1 MAERNQEDQT
11 VRVEQAANII
21 DILASLG
28 RGHFIVDAGRKC
40 WELTEAIVDVRAKG
54 KLVITLD
61 IEPGGFAKDGRV
73 NQFVIRPEVKITKPE
88 HPQGKSIFFVT
99 PDNKLTRND
108 PDQEELEFSS
118 SEKEGDTNG
127 RR

>member
-1 MAERNQEDQT
+1 MAGRNDEQEQT
-11 VRVEQAANII
+11 VKAEQAADVIS
-21 DILASLG
+21 ILATLS
-28 RGHFIVDAGRKC
+28 RGNFIVEAGRKC

-108 PDQEELEFSS
+108 PDQEELGFE
-118 SEKEGDTNG
+118 EKEKS
-127 RR
+127 